1 MRKIEYYRRT
11 TGREPA
17 RDWVNSKINAS
28 IRPSF
33 YDRQSQL
40 ETENIQDLL
49 DRNVLELI
57 KGKGRKTPPIHG
69 FYELKHKTYKWRM
82 AVYHD
87 QKRNTFILL
96 HGWRKE
102 SHNQDAEIDKARTLL
117 LEYMQGG
124 T

>member
-1 MRKIEYYRRT
+1 MRKVEYYKRP

-17 RDWVNSKINAS
+17 REWVNSKNNAS

-33 YDRQSQL
+33 YVRQHQL
-40 ETENIQDLL
+40 ETENIQDLI
-49 DRNVLELI
+49 DRNILEPI
-57 KGKGRKTPPIHG
+57 KGKGRTTPPIPG
-69 FYELKHKTYKWRM
+69 FYELKNKTYKWRM

-87 QKRNTFILL
+87 KKRNTVVLL

-117 LEYMQGG
+117 LEYLQGG

>member
-40 ETENIQDLL
+40 ETENIQDLI
-49 DRNVLELI
+49 DRNIIELI
-57 KGKGRKTPPIHG
+57 KGKGRKTPPIPG
-69 FYELKHKTYKWRM
+69 FYELKHKTCKWRM

-87 QKRNTFILL
+87 QKRNTVILL
-96 HGWRKE
+96 HGWRKA

-117 LEYMQGG
+117 FEYMQGG